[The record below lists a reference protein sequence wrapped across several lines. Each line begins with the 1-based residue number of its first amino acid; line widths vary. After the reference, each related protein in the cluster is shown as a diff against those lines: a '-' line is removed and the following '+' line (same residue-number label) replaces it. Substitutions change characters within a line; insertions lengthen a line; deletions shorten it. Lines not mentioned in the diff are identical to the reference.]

1 MDAFETPRTT
11 RDRDLRRTRRLRAGM
26 VSAGVL
32 GSVGVAGAIGFA
44 AVNATH
50 PAATTG
56 TTSNAAQNNG
66 QTFVLR
72 GDDGGEGGD
81 DGFQQSNPNSL
92 QLPQVQPG
100 FGSPHAQSSGS

>member
-11 RDRDLRRTRRLRAGM
+11 RDRELRRTRRLRAGM

-32 GSVGVAGAIGFA
+32 GSVGVAGVIGFA

-50 PAATTG
+50 PATTTV
-56 TTSNAAQNNG
+56 TTPNASQGNG

-72 GDDGGEGGD
+72 GDDGSEGGD
-81 DGFQQSNPNSL
+81 DGFQQSQPFNQAP
-92 QLPQVQPG
+92 PQVQPG
-100 FGSPHAQSSGS
+100 LGSPHAQSSGS